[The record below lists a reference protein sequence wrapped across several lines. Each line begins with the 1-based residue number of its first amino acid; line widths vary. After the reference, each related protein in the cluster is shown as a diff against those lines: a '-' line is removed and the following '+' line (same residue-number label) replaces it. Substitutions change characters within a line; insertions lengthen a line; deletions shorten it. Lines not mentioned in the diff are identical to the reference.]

1 MTRPLLTMSG
11 IDKHFPGVQALSSA
25 DLEVLPGE
33 VHVLLGENGAG
44 KSTLMKI
51 LCGQYRADSGEVVFC
66 GSPIQ
71 PTGPLDAE
79 RLGLVMI
86 HQELNLVPG
95 LTVAEN
101 IFLGHEPTAHG
112 LIADGRMS
120 AGARDLLHRLKCDIE
135 PGLLVSELSVA
146 EQQLVEIARALQRRA
161 RLLVMDEPSAALSD
175 AEIEALFAVIRD
187 LVGDG
192 VPVIYISH
200 RMPEIFAIGDRVT
213 VMRDGRTV
221 GTKRVA
227 STEVSELIRLMVGRT
242 VAERVPKR
250 KVAPGAVVLEVGGL
264 VGPRLPE
271 PIDLSLREGEILG
284 VAGLMGSGRTELAR
298 AIFGADPTDGGTVT
312 VAGRTLT
319 GHGPAESIAAG
330 MGFLTED
337 RKQQGLVLQCSVTEN
352 VSLTSLDE
360 VSRVGVIDLGAEREL
375 ARTEVDRLRI
385 RVASLDQEIVNLSG
399 GNQQKVVL
407 ARWLAARCRVLLFDE
422 PTRGIDVGAKAE
434 IYELIGEL
442 VVRGVAILLISSEMS
457 ELIGLSDRVA
467 VMHEGTLQGIL
478 PRAEATQERI
488 MELALQVTGCSPV
501 ARNAGAPTPQ
511 PDGTV

>member
-1 MTRPLLTMSG
+1 MTGAGSVLRMSAV
-11 IDKHFPGVQALSSA
+11 DKHFPGVQALTGA

-51 LCGQYRADSGEVVFC
+51 LCGQYAADAGEVVFD
-66 GSPIQ
+66 GSVVRPA
-71 PTGPLDAE
+71 GPLDAE

-101 IFLGHEPTAHG
+101 IFLGHEPTSGG
-112 LIADGRMS
+112 LIRDRAM
-120 AGARDLLHRLKCDIE
+120 AEGARALLRRLRCEID
-135 PGLLVSELSVA
+135 PDAPVSGLSVA

-161 RLLVMDEPSAALSD
+161 RLLVMDEPSAALSET
-175 AEIEALFAVIRD
+175 EIAALFGVIRE
-187 LVGDG
+187 LVADG

-213 VMRDGRTV
+213 VMRDGRAV
-221 GTKRVA
+221 GTRKVGETA
-227 STEVSELIRLMVGRT
+227 AAELIRLMVGRT
-242 VAERVPKR
+242 IADRVLKR
-250 KVAPGAVVLEVGGL
+250 DVPVGEVVLEVEGL
-264 VGPRLPE
+264 SGPELPG
-271 PIDLSLREGEILG
+271 PVDLSLREGEILG
-284 VAGLMGSGRTELAR
+284 VAGLMGSRRTALAR
-298 AIFGADPTDGGTVT
+298 AIFGADSTATGTVT
-312 VAGRTLT
+312 VAGRQLA

-330 MGFLTED
+330 LGFLTED
-337 RKQQGLVLQCSVTEN
+337 RKQQGLVLRCTVTEN
-352 VSLTSLDE
+352 ISLTSLDE
-360 VSRVGVIDLGAEREL
+360 VSRAGVIDLGAEAEL
-375 ARTEVDRLRI
+375 ARVEVERLQI
-385 RVASLDQEIVNLSG
+385 RVSSLDQELVNLSG

-442 VVRGVAILLISSEMS
+442 VERGVGILLISSEMP
-457 ELIGLSDRVA
+457 ELLGLSDRIA
-467 VMHEGTLQGIL
+467 VMHEGVLQGIL

-488 MELALQVTGCSPV
+488 MGLALQCE
-501 ARNAGAPTPQ
+501 A
-511 PDGTV
+511 

>member
-1 MTRPLLTMSG
+1 VTSPLLTMSG
-11 IDKHFPGVQALSSA
+11 IDKHFPGVQALKESA
-25 DLEVLPGE
+25 LDVLPGE

-51 LCGQYRADSGEVVFC
+51 LCGQYAADVGEVVFG
-66 GSPIQ
+66 GSPIK

-101 IFLGHEPTAHG
+101 IFLGHEPTAGG

-120 AGARDLLHRLKCDIE
+120 AGARDLLNRLRCGID
-135 PGLLVSELSVA
+135 PDLPVSELSVA

-161 RLLVMDEPSAALSD
+161 RLLVMDEPSAALSET
-175 AEIEALFAVIRD
+175 EIEALFAVIRD
-187 LVGDG
+187 LVTDG

-213 VMRDGRTV
+213 VMRDGQTV
-221 GTKRVA
+221 GTKKV
-227 STEVSELIRLMVGRT
+227 SETEVAELIQLMVGRT
-242 VAERVPKR
+242 IAERVPKR
-250 KVAPGAVVLEVGGL
+250 DVVLGEVALEVDGL
-264 VGPRLPE
+264 IAARFPE
-271 PIDLSLREGEILG
+271 PISLSLRAGEILG

-298 AIFGADPTDGGTVT
+298 AIFGADPIDGGTVT
-312 VAGRTLT
+312 VTGRALS

-330 MGFLTED
+330 LGFLTED
-337 RKQQGLVLQCSVTEN
+337 RKQQGLVLQCTVTEN
-352 VSLTSLDE
+352 ITLTSLDE
-360 VSRVGVIDLGAEREL
+360 VSRAGAIDLGAEDEL
-375 ARTEVDRLRI
+375 AQTEVDRLHI
-385 RVASLDQEIVNLSG
+385 RVASLDQKIVNLSG

-442 VVRGVAILLISSEMS
+442 VEHGVAILLISSEMP
-457 ELIGLSDRVA
+457 ELLGLSDRVV
-467 VMHEGTLQGIL
+467 VMHEGSLQGIL
-478 PRAEATQERI
+478 SRAEATQERI
-488 MELALQVTGCSPV
+488 MELALQFT
-501 ARNAGAPTPQ
+501 A
-511 PDGTV
+511 